1 MLILVPWKPVVII
14 WLVMSG
20 MLLFGYIAQSLL
32 EGKNPFS
39 IEKYHLERIYAQHS
53 GVHNGSRQR
62 HGEAANRH
70 LHQNRSSARKT
81 SPDGAPRQQTLQP
94 CFGNDHLSQDH
105 PRYSKVD
112 AAS

>member
-53 GVHNGSRQR
+53 SGQNGSHQR
-62 HGEAANRH
+62 HGEAAK
-70 LHQNRSSARKT
+70 QT
-81 SPDGAPRQQTLQP
+81 PAPKP
-94 CFGNDHLSQDH
+94 E
-105 PRYSKVD
+105 
-112 AAS
+112 